1 MLEHVHCQT
10 KLRFIGNH
18 TLCISYKKKVYAIAL
33 NFKKIKNLTKR
44 ILHLKKKKT
53 KKNPVAYVQPL
64 AVASA
69 SAVSY
74 VFVFRFL
81 QSTLRH

>member
-1 MLEHVHCQT
+1 MVLEHIHRQT
-10 KLRFIGNH
+10 NLRFIGNH

-44 ILHLKKKKT
+44 ILHLKKRKQ
-53 KKNPVAYVQPL
+53 KNPVAYVQPL

-69 SAVSY
+69 SAISY
-74 VFVFRFL
+74 VFVFRFS

>member
-18 TLCISYKKKVYAIAL
+18 TLCISYKEKVYAIAL

-44 ILHLKKKKT
+44 ILHLKKKELK

-69 SAVSY
+69 QQSAMYLCLGSY
-74 VFVFRFL
+74 KA
-81 QSTLRH
+81 H